1 MCVTFARV
9 FKRTIDKDSILLS
22 PEFWLLLSTVIIVP
36 LSFMRTLDSLRFTSQ
51 IALSSVA

>member
-1 MCVTFARV
+1 MCVTFAHV
-9 FKRTIDKDSILLS
+9 FKRKIEEDSILLS
-22 PEFWLLLSTVIIVP
+22 SEFWLLLSTIIIVP

>member
-1 MCVTFARV
+1 M
-9 FKRTIDKDSILLS
+9 LLN
-22 PEFWLLLSTVIIVP
+22 PTFWLLLTVPVIVP